1 MAKSLSEQ
9 LLGAGL
15 VDQKKAKQA
24 QQEKRKQTRVQHK
37 LKQPPADETQARLA
51 QERAAKAERDR
62 ALNQQRRDADNLK
75 AMRAQVRQMLEHSG
89 IRADGDIRFNFNDP
103 RSNKIKSLYVSARQQ
118 NQLAQ
123 GQLAVCSDNDHYVLV
138 PRNIADKI
146 AQRFQEAVIFLAD
159 YKNDVPAEDDPYK
172 DYPVPDDLMW

>member
-1 MAKSLSEQ
+1 MTKSLAEQ

-24 QQEKRKQTRVQHK
+24 QQEKRKQTRAQQK
-37 LKQPPADETQARLA
+37 LKQPPVDETQARLA
-51 QERAAKAERDR
+51 KERAEKAERDR
-62 ALNQQRRDADNLK
+62 ILNQQRLATENTK

-89 IRADGDIRFNFNDP
+89 IKADGEIRFNFNDP
-103 RSNKIKSLYVSARQQ
+103 RSNKIKSLHVSARQQ

-123 GQLAVCSDNDHYVLV
+123 GQLAVCSDNDKYVLV

-146 AQRFQEAVIFLAD
+146 GQRFQEAVIFIAD
-159 YKNDVPAEDDPYK
+159 YKQNALSDDDPYK

>member
-1 MAKSLSEQ
+1 MAKSLAEQ

-24 QQEKRKQTRVQHK
+24 QQEKRKDTRAQHK
-37 LKQPPADETQARLA
+37 LKKPPADETQARLA
-51 QERAAKAERDR
+51 KERADKAERDR
-62 ALNQQRRDADNLK
+62 ALNQQRLAAENLK
-75 AMRAQVRQMLEHSG
+75 AMRAQVRQMLDHSG
-89 IRADGDIRFNFNDP
+89 VKADGDIRFNFNDP
-103 RSNKIKSLYVSARQQ
+103 RNNKIKSLYVSAKQQ

-123 GQLAVCSDNDHYVLV
+123 GQLAVCSDNEHYVLV

-146 AQRFQEAVIFLAD
+146 AQRFQEAVMFVAD
-159 YKNDVPAEDDPYK
+159 YKKDSLAEDDPYK

>member
-1 MAKSLSEQ
+1 MAKSLAEQ

-15 VDQKKAKQA
+15 VDQKKAKKA
-24 QQEKRKQTRVQHK
+24 QQEKRKETRAQHK

-51 QERAAKAERDR
+51 KERAAKAERDR
-62 ALNQQRRDADNLK
+62 ALNQQRLAAENLK
-75 AMRAQVRQMLEHSG
+75 AMHAQVRQMLEHSG
-89 IRADGDIRFNFNDP
+89 IKSDGDIRFNFNDP
-103 RSNKIKSLYVSARQQ
+103 RSNRIKSLYVSAKQQ

-123 GQLAVCSDNDHYVLV
+123 GQLAVCSDSEHYVLV

-159 YKNDVPAEDDPYK
+159 YKNDTLADDDPYK

>member
-1 MAKSLSEQ
+1 MTKSLAEQ

-15 VDQKKAKQA
+15 VDQKKAKKA
-24 QQEKRKQTRVQHK
+24 QQEKRKETRAQHK
-37 LKQPPADETQARLA
+37 LRKPPADETQARLA
-51 QERAAKAERDR
+51 QERIQKAERDR
-62 ALNQQRRDADNLK
+62 VLNQQRLAAENLK

-89 IRADGDIRFNFNDP
+89 VKADGDIRFNFNDP

-123 GQLAVCSDNDHYVLV
+123 GQLAVCSDNEQYVLV

-159 YKNDVPAEDDPYK
+159 YKNDTLAEDDPYK

>member
-1 MAKSLSEQ
+1 MAKSLADQ

-24 QQEKRKQTRVQHK
+24 QQKTCKETRIQHK
-37 LKQPPADETQARLA
+37 LKQPPVDQTQARLA

-62 ALNQQRRDADNLK
+62 ELNQQRRDAENLK
-75 AMRAQVRQMLEHSG
+75 AMHAQVRQMLEHSG
-89 IRADGDIRFNFNDP
+89 IKSDGDIRFNFNDP

-123 GQLAVCSDNDHYVLV
+123 GQLAVCSDDHQYVLV

-159 YKNDVPAEDDPYK
+159 YKNDTPTEDDPYK

>member
-15 VDQKKAKQA
+15 VDKKKAKQA
-24 QQEKRKQTRVQHK
+24 QQEKRKETRAQHK
-37 LKQPPADETQARLA
+37 LKQPAADQTQTRLA

-62 ALNQQRRDADNLK
+62 ALNQQRRDVENLK

-89 IRADGDIRFNFNDP
+89 IKSDGDIRFNFNDP

-123 GQLAVCSDNDHYVLV
+123 GQLAVCSETDQYVLV
-138 PRNIADKI
+138 PLSLIHI
-146 AQRFQEAVIFLAD
+146 
-159 YKNDVPAEDDPYK
+159 
-172 DYPVPDDLMW
+172 

>member
-24 QQEKRKQTRVQHK
+24 QQEKRKQTKAQHK
-37 LKQPPADETQARLA
+37 LKKPPADENQTRLA
-51 QERAAKAERDR
+51 KERAAKTEHDR
-62 ALNQQRRDADNLK
+62 TLNQQRLAAENLK
-75 AMRAQVRQMLEHSG
+75 AMRAQVRQMLEQSG
-89 IRADGDIRFNFNDP
+89 IRGDGDIRFNFNDP
-103 RSNKIKSLYVSARQQ
+103 RSNKIKSLYVNTIQQ

-123 GQLAVCSDNDHYVLV
+123 GQVTVCSDNEHYVLV

-146 AQRFQEAVIFLAD
+146 AQRFQEAVIFVAD
-159 YKNDVPAEDDPYK
+159 YRNDTPEDDDPYK

>member
-1 MAKSLSEQ
+1 MAKSLAEQ

-15 VDQKKAKQA
+15 VDQKKAKQS
-24 QQEKRKQTRVQHK
+24 QQEKRKETRAQHK
-37 LKQPPADETQARLA
+37 LKKPPADEIQVRLA
-51 QERAAKAERDR
+51 KERADKTERDR
-62 ALNQQRRDADNLK
+62 GLNQQRLAADNLK

-89 IRADGDIRFNFNDP
+89 IKPDGDIRFNFNDP
-103 RSNKIKSLYVSARQQ
+103 RSNKIKSMYVSSKQQ

-123 GQLAVCSDNDHYVLV
+123 GQLAVCSDGEHYVLV

-146 AQRFQEAVIFLAD
+146 AQRFHEAVIFLAD
-159 YKNDVPAEDDPYK
+159 YTNDVLSDDDPYK

>member
-24 QQEKRKQTRVQHK
+24 QQEKRKQTRAQHK

-51 QERAAKAERDR
+51 KERAAKAEHDR
-62 ALNQQRRDADNLK
+62 ELNQQRLAAENIK
-75 AMRAQVRQMLEHSG
+75 AMRAQVKQMLDHSG
-89 IRADGDIRFNFNDP
+89 VTADGDIRFNFNDP
-103 RSNKIKSLYVSARQQ
+103 RSNKIKSLHVSARQQ
-118 NQLAQ
+118 TQLAQ
-123 GQLAVCSDNDHYVLV
+123 GQLAICSDSERYVLV

-146 AQRFQEAVIFLAD
+146 AQRFQEAVMFVADYNNDTLAD
-159 YKNDVPAEDDPYK
+159 DDPYK

>member
-24 QQEKRKQTRVQHK
+24 QQEKRKETRAQHK
-37 LKQPPADETQARLA
+37 RKQPPVDQTQVRLA
-51 QERAAKAERDR
+51 QERAAKAEQDR
-62 ALNQQRRDADNLK
+62 ALNQQRREAENLK
-75 AMRAQVRQMLEHSG
+75 AMRAQVRQMLDHSG
-89 IRADGDIRFNFNDP
+89 VKPDGDIRFNFNDP
-103 RSNKIKSLYVSARQQ
+103 RNNRIKSLLVSARQQ

-123 GQLAVCSDNDHYVLV
+123 GQLAVCSDSDRFVLV

-146 AQRFQEAVIFLAD
+146 AQRFQDAVIFLAD
-159 YKNDVPAEDDPYK
+159 YKNDTLSEDDPYK
-172 DYPVPDDLMW
+172 DFPIPDDLMW